1 MSWRVFRRDV
11 GRLFHQRK
19 AWIIVLGVLLTPALY
34 AWFNITA
41 FWDPY
46 GNTADIRVAVVNLD
60 EGATSELTGSLD
72 VGAQVVDQLKNN
84 HRLGWTFLGQDEA
97 QRAVK
102 SGDAYAAIVIPA
114 DFSRDLVSI
123 TTGQFTQPKLRY
135 YVNEKASAVA
145 PKVTDVGASEID
157 KQITSAFSEQV
168 AQAATEALKNA
179 GGAVQDQLLTAK
191 GETLNAVD
199 AAADS
204 VASAHKR
211 LTALSSGITASRND
225 VSSVRS
231 TLGDVD
237 ATLGDVQTAI
247 GQTQSIIADAQKQ
260 VIAFTDAATTAYVD
274 GTSRLADAAGDAHV
288 VVTELTEAFS
298 TVGMRIDGAIDDVSS
313 VVEANGAAIDRLQ
326 QLVDGGGLDAQTQQ
340 RLNDVID
347 TLQARNDNDQKLLS
361 DLKALNTQAG
371 SAASAI
377 ESAADDLDTATGNA
391 QDAAGDLRTT
401 LTGSVPEL
409 NRAMSALST
418 SAGAFSAALDAQR
431 GQLAQ
436 AEKLLAGLDTQ
447 LSSTAD
453 AVDGLADNL
462 ADIQDGLT
470 TARTDVIALGAAA
483 QAGVLHTITGLDPA
497 QIARF
502 IAAPVEVTE
511 HVLFPIDTY
520 GSAMAALFTNLS
532 LWIGSFVLMVIFKTE
547 VDTEGVEGITIRQ
560 AYLGRFLLFAVLAVV
575 QALVVCI
582 GNLVIGV
589 QTVSATAFVGTGVL
603 IALAYISIIY
613 ALCVAFGHIGR
624 GLCVLLVIMQIPAA
638 SGLYPIEMMPG
649 FFRALYPF
657 LPFTYGIDAL
667 RETIAG
673 FYDGHYWRFLGALAV
688 FVVLAWVLGLVLRR
702 RLAALNLMFNRQV
715 AATDL
720 LVADDVQVVGSRY
733 RLTHVI
739 RAMNDRDEF
748 RDDLARRSRPF
759 LQHYPTLLRMTALT
773 AVTGLA
779 ALALVAWLVPGGQA
793 TVLGIWVAWCLLAIG
808 FLIAL
813 EYIRQSFQV
822 AAELG
827 TLDDAA
833 LLTAARQRSGD
844 APLAAMP
851 RESTAPLAGPTT
863 EGDAAPEPVAA
874 DDLPADTEKA
884 GGDAAAD
891 DLDQVMGLFDA
902 REEPADGAD
911 EPESLEE
918 AQQPDEPESLEEAQQ
933 PDEPGESDEPEAGQE
948 PEEREEQY
956 GADARQD
963 LGEREDPAH
972 PEEPDEPAH
981 PEGPANGGERP

>member
-1 MSWRVFRRDV
+1 MIDRVRMSWRVFRRDV
-11 GRLFHQRK
+11 GRLLRQRK
-19 AWIIVLGVLLTPALY
+19 AWIIVLGVLITPALY
-34 AWFNITA
+34 AWFNINA

-46 GNTADIRVAVVNLD
+46 GNTGNIRVAVVNLD
-60 EGATSELTGSLD
+60 EGATSELTGQLD
-72 VGAQVVDQLKNN
+72 VGAQVVDQLKSDDQ
-84 HRLGWTFLGQDEA
+84 LGWTFMGEDDA
-97 QRAVK
+97 QRAVR

-123 TTGQFTQPKLRY
+123 TTGEFTQPQLRY
-135 YVNEKASAVA
+135 FVNEKASAVA

-179 GGAVQDQLLTAK
+179 GGEVQDQLLSAK
-191 GETLNAVD
+191 GKTLNAVD
-199 AAADS
+199 EATDS
-204 VASAHKR
+204 VAAAREK
-211 LTALSSGITASRND
+211 LTGLSSDLTASRDD

-231 TLGDVD
+231 TLGGVD

-247 GQTQSIIADAQKQ
+247 GQAQSIISDAQTQ
-260 VIAFTDAATTAYVD
+260 VVAFTDAATSAYVE
-274 GTSRLADAAGDAHV
+274 GASRLADAAGGAHV
-288 VVTELTEAFS
+288 VVTELTQAFS
-298 TVGMRIDGAIDDVSS
+298 TVGVRVDGAIDDVSS

-326 QLVDGGGLDAQTQQ
+326 QLVDGGGLDSDVEQ
-340 RLNDVID
+340 RLNEVID
-347 TLQARNDNDQKLLS
+347 ALQARNANDQQLLS
-361 DLKALNTQAG
+361 DLKALNAQAG
-371 SAASAI
+371 SATSAI
-377 ESAADDLDTATGNA
+377 ESAAKDLDTATGNA

-401 LTGSVPEL
+401 LTDSVPAL

-436 AEKLLAGLDTQ
+436 AQKLLAGLDTQ
-447 LSSTAD
+447 LASTAD
-453 AVDGLADNL
+453 AVDALAGNL
-462 ADIQDGLT
+462 AGIEDGLT

-483 QAGVLHTITGLDPA
+483 QAGVLKTISGLDPA

-502 IAAPVEVTE
+502 VASPVEVTE

-532 LWIGSFVLMVIFKTE
+532 LWIGAFVLMVIFKTE
-547 VDTEGVEGITIRQ
+547 VDTEGVEGVTVRQ
-560 AYLGRFLLFAVLAVV
+560 AYVGRFLLFAVLVV
-575 QALVVCI
+575 AQALVVCI

-624 GLCVLLVIMQIPAA
+624 GLCVLLVIMQIPGA

-649 FFRALYPF
+649 FFRALSPF
-657 LPFTYGIDAL
+657 LPFTYGIDAM

-702 RLAALNLMFNRQV
+702 WLANLNLMFGRQV

-733 RLTHVI
+733 RLTDVI
-739 RAMNDRDEF
+739 HAMNDRDDF

-759 LQHYPTLLRMTALT
+759 VRHYPTLLKVTALT
-773 AVTGLA
+773 AVAGLA
-779 ALALVAWLVPGGQA
+779 VLALVAWLVPGGHA

-827 TLDDAA
+827 GMDDAGLREA
-833 LLTAARQRSGD
+833 VLQRTPHAHVLAAAGEETGPASAAAQTMATDAAPETMAGD
-844 APLAAMP
+844 AGPETMTMDAAPERMAADNP
-851 RESTAPLAGPTT
+851 PEQA
-863 EGDAAPEPVAA
+863 EGDAAPE
-874 DDLPADTEKA
+874 DA
-884 GGDAAAD
+884 GEDAALD
-891 DLDQVMGLFDA
+891 DLDEVMGLFGPEGDPEQTQPVDA
-902 REEPADGAD
+902 DAGSAAGQPAALEGIAV
-911 EPESLEE
+911 PES
-918 AQQPDEPESLEEAQQ
+918 PDEPE
-933 PDEPGESDEPEAGQE
+933 PDDSGRS
-948 PEEREEQY
+948 
-956 GADARQD
+956 AD
-963 LGEREDPAH
+963 
-972 PEEPDEPAH
+972 
-981 PEGPANGGERP
+981 GGERA